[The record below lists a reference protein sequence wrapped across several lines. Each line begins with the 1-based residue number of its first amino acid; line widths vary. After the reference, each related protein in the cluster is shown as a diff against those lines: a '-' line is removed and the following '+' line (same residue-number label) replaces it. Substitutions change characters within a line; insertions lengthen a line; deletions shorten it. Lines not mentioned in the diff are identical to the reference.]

1 MSETVEAPVQVSAE
15 PTQEQNVQQDTA
27 PSPFGN
33 NSWSEALPEIKNEKP
48 NTEAVATEK
57 PTATASSPTP
67 KEENEEVVDATEW
80 LKREFEVDDPEIL
93 KQSIQ
98 ELKTLREKAAK
109 GYEYKNDDSKKIA
122 EYINEG
128 KEDELYGYLDTKRK
142 VKKLSTVDI
151 TDKNI
156 AAELVKFGMQ
166 KDNPNLTADEVDF
179 LFNEKYSFPTQP
191 KQGVDELDDD
201 YALRVESWKTQVANI
216 EKRMVIEAK
225 MNQPK
230 LAQLNTEII
239 LPEISKPQVQN
250 NEPTPE
256 QVEALKN
263 IRQNFLNKLESDF
276 PKVEGFS
283 TKVKD
288 ESVEI
293 PVVFKIPDEGKSA
306 IKERLEGDGLDP
318 GVYMLERWFDESGN
332 PKIDRIITDIYQ
344 LENTDK
350 ILSGVANNAANKRLE
365 AYIKQ
370 QKNLDVNNNTSQ
382 QTYQQN
388 NGNANVSPFSMGAW
402 SEKPPVLANN

>member
-1 MSETVEAPVQVSAE
+1 MSETAEAPVQVSAE
-15 PTQEQNVQQDTA
+15 PTKEQNVQQDTA

-179 LFNEKYSFPTQP
+179 LFNEKYSFPNQP